1 LTAAHCVTP
10 YRGGKVFPLQLENI
24 TAIFPILGT
33 SIKRSSLRWKIF
45 SFLSSTVF
53 LLTVQPVC
61 IDWTITSD
69 DFLYLKK
76 EFGYVN
82 GWGYTEKDEKLS
94 DVLKTTTLRRVSRQS
109 CVSHLPKGFEI
120 YLTYDKLC
128 ALYRNETSISLGVTG
143 GGLVFQHADNRFY
156 IVGILS
162 LFTRGPTALYTNI
175 KVYLDNFL
183 LEKIARYNIL

>member
-1 LTAAHCVTP
+1 VEDIFVP
-10 YRGGKVFPLQLENI
+10 EQYSGKIKHYLGDI
-24 TAIFPILGT
+24 AIMVSKT
-33 SIKRSSLRWKIF
+33 IF
-45 SFLSSTVF
+45 KF